1 MTVKID
7 CVLVCIDWWDFIF
20 PWRPLFNA
28 IFLAENSFGLLLK
41 GGETDNKTFWW
52 DYRGAFFHGFLSL
65 GEWSRS
71 GLVNPLRK
79 CENYIR
85 DSHEKRLFC
94 AILVFFTFFGAI
106 CDMPGCFIHFF
117 CICYIYRPCSKL
129 TTQKSIDMS
138 SASSSTFALT
148 FTSCFL
154 QKKSRERGWKEGGQS
169 QKTTRDAA

>member
-1 MTVKID
+1 M
-7 CVLVCIDWWDFIF
+7 CIDWWDFIF

-28 IFLAENSFGLLLK
+28 IFLAENSLGLLLK

-94 AILVFFTFFGAI
+94 AILVFFTFLLPLVI
-106 CDMPGCFIHFF
+106 CKDVSYTFF
-117 CICYIYRPCSKL
+117 AFATSIGLVQNWLHKKASTCPLPLRPLLHWHSHL
-129 TTQKSIDMS
+129 VSY
-138 SASSSTFALT
+138 
-148 FTSCFL
+148 
-154 QKKSRERGWKEGGQS
+154 KKRVERMEGRGTEPKNNERCCVNKE
-169 QKTTRDAA
+169 

>member
-1 MTVKID
+1 M
-7 CVLVCIDWWDFIF
+7 CIDWWDFIF

-94 AILVFFTFFGAI
+94 AILVFFTLFGAI
-106 CDMPGCFIHFF
+106 CDMQGCFIHFF
-117 CICYIYRPCSKL
+117 AFA
-129 TTQKSIDMS
+129 TSIGLVQNWLHKK
-138 SASSSTFALT
+138 ASTCPLPLCSSTFALT

-154 QKKSRERGWKEGGQS
+154 QKKSREDGRKGDRAKKQREMLC
-169 QKTTRDAA
+169 K

>member
-1 MTVKID
+1 M
-7 CVLVCIDWWDFIF
+7 CIDWWDFIF

-85 DSHEKRLFC
+85 DSHENLFVPFWYFSRFC
-94 AILVFFTFFGAI
+94 CHWWYARMFHTL
-106 CDMPGCFIHFF
+106 F

-138 SASSSTFALT
+138 SASLLVHFCIDIHILFPT
-148 FTSCFL
+148 
-154 QKKSRERGWKEGGQS
+154 KKESRERMEGRGTEPKNNERCCVNKE
-169 QKTTRDAA
+169 